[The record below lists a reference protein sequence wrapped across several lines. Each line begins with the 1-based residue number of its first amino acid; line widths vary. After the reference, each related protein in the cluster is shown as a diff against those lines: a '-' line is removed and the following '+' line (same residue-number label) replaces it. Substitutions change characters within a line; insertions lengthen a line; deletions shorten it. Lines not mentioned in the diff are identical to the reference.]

1 MASRT
6 LIDVYFS
13 AFNRHDPDTVAAL
26 FAKSGTYVDPAVS
39 TGVKGRAIKGYLQTH
54 FAAFPDARY
63 RTVRTVSN
71 REGLMAVEWCFRGT
85 NTGSLGELPATNRS
99 VDVAG
104 ASILQ
109 ARAGKI
115 AWLHGYYDRRNLLK
129 QLGL

>member
-6 LIDVYFS
+6 LIDAYFR
-13 AFNRHDPDTVAAL
+13 AFNKHDPDTVAAL
-26 FAKSGTYVDPAVS
+26 FGKSGAYVDPAAS
-39 TGVKGRAIKGYLQTH
+39 AGVKGRAIKEYLRAH

-63 RTVRTVSN
+63 RIVRIVTN
-71 REGLMAVEWCFRGT
+71 REGLMAVEWRFRGT
-85 NTGSLGELPATNRS
+85 NTGPLGDSPATNRS
-99 VDVAG
+99 VNVAG